1 MTKTQKNLNSNEIEN
16 ISNKIYDYIM
26 NKLYKKIFPS
36 LSNEKDL
43 EIYKNCILL
52 SWTEPKHFMKE
63 KKNYIYDT
71 FLPDV
76 IKYVKQI
83 EIVKSPRKK
92 ILNLCNVFKTI
103 SNLEIFNGGK
113 GGQGVDD
120 TILILSYA
128 IIKSRPIQILKN
140 CQYIDLFLGDKK
152 DKLEA
157 NYLAQLISVSKFI
170 EEITYEKLYNTNK
183 EEYDKKCEEWKD
195 YMIAKVEK
203 LFESKNSIYH

>member
-1 MTKTQKNLNSNEIEN
+1 M
-16 ISNKIYDYIM
+16 
-26 NKLYKKIFPS
+26 
-36 LSNEKDL
+36 
-43 EIYKNCILL
+43 
-52 SWTEPKHFMKE
+52 
-63 KKNYIYDT
+63 
-71 FLPDV
+71 
-76 IKYVKQI
+76 
-83 EIVKSPRKK
+83 
-92 ILNLCNVFKTI
+92 
-103 SNLEIFNGGK
+103 
-113 GGQGVDD
+113 
-120 TILILSYA
+120 SYA